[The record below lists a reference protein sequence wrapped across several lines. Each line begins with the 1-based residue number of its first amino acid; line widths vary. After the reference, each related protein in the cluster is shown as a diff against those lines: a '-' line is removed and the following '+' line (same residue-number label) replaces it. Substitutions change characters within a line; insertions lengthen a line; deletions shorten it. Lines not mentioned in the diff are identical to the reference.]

1 MNTSSFSRLGI
12 RIVIPVLFLHLLSYS
27 QSPELRLSA
36 FSARDVVSADLSEAS
51 PWGDAADGPVRP
63 GWLSSGI
70 NPGPPR
76 PKAAR
81 NRADRSSSPS
91 AALPVDVT
99 PPTMMCPGNISVDVD
114 AGSCSAIVNYTLPI
128 VYDNVGACSV
138 ASLPSFPGFTLL
150 GQLNDKAYYLSTAT
164 ASFAAATAAAQGI
177 GGHLVAINSLEEQN
191 YVRSLVPSLTIW
203 LGLSDAAVEGTF
215 VWSSG
220 EPLTYTNWFTG
231 QPDNASNQDFVEML
245 TNGFWYDNLGTPNRR
260 YVVEV
265 SCITPILTAGLPS
278 GSAFPI
284 GVNTVT
290 YQSTDLSGN
299 TSLCSF
305 TVTVMDNVPPVVFC
319 PGNQSLSQGAGCA
332 AVLPDYRSLATA
344 SDNCTPAGSIVVTQ
358 TPAPGTS
365 VTADQVITITA
376 TDASGATGFCTFNV
390 TLVDSE
396 PPSIACPGD
405 LVVDSQAGICGAVVN
420 YSLPTISDN
429 CHSCAPM
436 TLPGYTYLGVF
447 GGHTYFRS
455 TTSSSWAAANTSA
468 TNSGGHLLTISSAAE
483 NNFFLGLGQHWMGFT
498 DQLVEGVWVWVNNE
512 PVVYTNWDEDEPNNL
527 GGNQDFG
534 LINWTTSNQWDDQG
548 TSNLPHILEFD
559 CAASAVPPVVVSG
572 LAPGNVFPTGTTLVT
587 FSATDASGNSAQCSF
602 NVTVTDTQA
611 PVISCP
617 PNVTVNA
624 ATGQCSA
631 NVSVSSPENMTSIV
645 SACTPVP
652 AGGPCGVGVAQA
664 TTGVS
669 IGTGQTYW
677 YSATGTLGSLTMNG
691 GTLRICGALT
701 LSALTFTSGSI
712 FIEPG
717 GSLTVNGTGTINLN
731 GSCTIVNRG
740 SCVINRSVTMQSAN
754 NLIANEGSNAV
765 FNMNNANYTLTLNS
779 MTSRF
784 VNTGTASIRTITI
797 NNAPTGGIC
806 LGFNSTTLVNSLTNN
821 ASNSMAAPNGFACLR
836 ITGSSVLNNSLTN
849 NSSLNVCRA
858 TGSTVSGGGG
868 FGSAVVTLNCGGCAP
883 QPAVNDNCPGV
894 VVTNSFNDTANASG
908 TYPIGV
914 TEVVWTA
921 TDAAGNSNSCTQ
933 IITVNDNQPPV
944 VNCPGNIT
952 TANTQGQ
959 CGSFVTFELTATDN
973 CGTTT
978 ITQTA
983 GLPSGS
989 LFPVGMTTNTFSVT
1003 DPSGNSTTC
1012 SFTVTVQDTEPPVTI
1027 CQDASVTLGAFP
1039 TPTNGSI
1046 SGIINTYTA
1055 VTSLTASSATVAS
1068 TTGFSAG
1075 QKVLLIQMQGAVIET
1090 ANTSSFGN
1098 LTNIA
1103 QAGNFEFARISG
1115 ISGSVIT
1122 FSNPIANAYS
1132 TSGRVQLVTVPEFNN
1147 VTVTGQVNAQAWN
1160 GTTGG
1165 IIAFD
1170 ALGTVTMNAA
1180 INANGAGFR
1189 GGVASTNFSSGCPNN
1204 TNFAFS
1210 GPSPNGGQKGEG
1222 ISIIAAAQSAG
1233 RGKAANG
1240 GGGGNEVNA
1249 GGAGGSN
1256 GGSGG
1261 TGGNE
1266 FATCNGAL
1274 GGSGGVS
1281 LSSSFSQNKIFM
1293 GGGGGGGHQNNSAAT
1308 AGANG
1313 GGIIIITAP
1322 AITSNSNII
1331 SANGNNAT
1339 NAGND
1344 GAGGGGAGGTVLLQ
1358 VNTFNTSTTVQARG
1372 GSGGTANTSGGAHG
1386 PGGGGGGGLIRHT
1399 GAALPP
1405 NLTASVTGGANGTSG
1420 AAARGSTSGAAGV
1433 VSGSLQLPQS
1443 GPFVILSANL
1453 VNNGSGDNCSIA
1465 SISVSPQGFDC
1476 SDIGPNTVTLTV
1488 TDVNGNSSTCTS
1500 IVNVV
1505 DGIAPTITCPA
1516 NISTTI
1522 SSGTCT
1528 RSVST
1533 PNPVTS
1539 DNCGVVNLSWVLSGA
1554 TTGSSPN
1561 SGINNLGTQVF
1572 NAGITTVTYT
1582 ALDAF
1587 GNSSTCSFTV
1597 TVADNVAP
1605 VITCPPTATISL
1617 NASCTASLPSYTGS
1631 ATVTDNCTAAGL
1643 ITVVQS
1649 PAAGT
1654 VLSGAGTTV
1663 VTLTATDAAGNSTS
1677 CTFDVIRADQTAPVI
1692 TCPANATLT
1701 LNASCNVTLPSYTA
1715 SAVASDNC
1723 TAAGSITITQSP
1735 IAGTVVSGTGTTVVT
1750 LTATDAAGNSSTC
1763 TFNVVTVDQTPP
1775 TITCPANQTI
1785 ALNASCTATLP
1796 SYISSAVVTDNC
1808 TASGFIVINQSPAAG
1823 TTLTGPGTTVVTL
1836 TATDASGNVSSCTFN
1851 VVQADQTAPA
1861 ISCPANTTIALNA
1874 SCTAALPSYIS
1885 GAIVSDQCTAA
1896 GSIMI
1901 AQSPAEGTVVSGIGT
1916 TVVTLTATDE
1926 AGNTSSCTF
1935 NVVRT
1940 DMIAPIITCPGNQT
1954 VASGASC
1961 NFTLPSYTGLATA
1974 SDNCDTSLTLTQ
1986 SPAAGTVITGS
1997 TTITLTATDDA
2008 GNSSSCTFQVI
2019 PSDQTGPSITC
2030 PANQTV
2036 ALTASCNYTLL
2047 NYTGLATAA
2056 DNCDASVT
2064 VTQSPAS
2071 GTVITE
2077 TSTVTLTATDD
2088 AGNSTSC
2095 TFQVIPTDQA
2105 APSITCPAN
2114 QTVAFTASC
2123 DYTLLDYTGLATTA
2137 DNCDASVTVTQS
2149 PVAGTIITGTTI
2161 ITLTGT
2167 DDSGNSASC
2176 AFQVIPNDQT
2186 PPSIVCPANQTV
2198 AFSAGCDYTLP
2209 DYTSLAL
2216 TADDC
2221 DAMPDVVQS
2230 PAAGTIIT
2238 GPVSITL
2245 TVTDD
2250 AGNSASCT
2258 FQVIPADQT
2267 APVITCPGNQTV
2279 AFTASCNY
2287 TLLDYTGLAA
2297 AADNCDASV
2306 TLTQSPAAGSV
2317 ITGAT
2322 TITLTGTDDAGNS
2335 TSCTFQVIPTDQTSP
2350 GIICPGN
2357 QTVAFDS
2364 SCSFELPDYTGLAI
2378 ASDNCDALLTIT
2390 QSPAP
2395 GTIVSGTITVTLTD
2409 TDDAGNTGMCTFQVI
2424 PIDPTPPS
2432 IVCPANQTVAFTAAC
2447 TYTLPDY
2454 TDLATA
2460 ADNCDVSVAQAPAV
2474 GTVITGAT
2482 IITLTATDSA
2492 GNSTSC
2498 SFQVIPNDQTAPGI
2512 TCPPD
2517 QTAAFTAS
2525 CNYTLPDYTG
2535 LAAVAD
2541 NCNGAVTITQ
2551 SPASGMVITGT
2562 TAITLTATDDA
2573 GNSASCTFLVIPA
2586 DMTAPSID
2594 CPADQF
2600 LPIDAS
2606 CEATLPDYTGF
2617 AITDDNCDASVTVTQ
2632 SPAPGTLIAGSTA
2645 VILTAADDAG
2655 NESSC
2660 TFDVTPVDQLAPSI
2674 VCPPDQTVAF
2684 SASCD
2689 FILPDYTTQ
2698 SATSDNCDT
2707 DVVVTQL
2714 PAPGTVI
2721 TANTT
2726 LTLTATDDAGNTA
2739 TCTFQVFKTDLI
2751 APDLTCPADLVIAL
2765 GSDCTAVLAD
2775 YTSLAS
2781 AADNC
2786 GGLVT
2791 ISQSPNPGTVITATA
2806 TITLTATD
2814 EAGNSAMC
2822 TFQVMPVDQA
2832 APVVTCPGD
2841 QQTTVTGDCEFV
2853 LQDYL
2858 GLVVATDN
2866 CGGSVQLSQSPAPGT
2881 IHSSAVVV
2889 EVTATDD
2896 AGNASTCTFMV
2907 NPIDLAAPL
2916 ITCPADQSV
2925 AFGPSCT
2932 FELADYTELAVT
2944 SDNCGGTISV
2954 TQSPAP
2960 GAVVSGT
2967 TAVTLVATDPAGNS
2981 SSCSF
2986 DVIPADL
2993 DGPVIECPEDTSI
3006 PLDAS
3011 CSLVVPDFIT
3021 GLSVTDNCSTAIIT
3035 TQQPAAGAVLTESF
3049 TVIVTA
3055 VDEAGNS
3062 STCSFDVTAF
3072 DDLLPQIAC
3081 PELLPITTLPGSCQ
3095 VWVEV
3100 PVPVVADGC
3109 GVAGVTNDFN
3119 GTGDAT
3125 GLYNAGETLVV
3136 FTVTDLSGNAAT
3148 CNTTISI
3155 LDIEA
3160 PVIVCPDDIETCNT
3174 TGVYTLPVMTDNCGI
3189 ESYSISPPELH
3200 PDGVFPVGTSTVQI
3214 TAWDAAGNETT
3225 CFFTVTVPTS
3235 EECCLVAPVAGT
3247 LTISDTTPCLGD
3259 NVILTLESFTG
3270 QLAWL
3275 VNSTVSSGQ
3284 YIVHPETSST
3294 LQIPVS
3300 ELTKVKAMLFFPECD
3315 TVFSP
3320 VITLVPVSYTFPAC
3334 PADQTLVKG
3343 ADCAAQ
3349 LPDYPLDLGWGL
3361 WDGLVSA
3368 IQSVP
3373 AGPITSDTI
3382 VSIALTDACGI
3393 QDTCIFNVVLVDETP
3408 PVFDANWPTSLDL
3421 ALSATCVAELPDVLS
3436 LGGISD
3442 NCTPA
3447 SEIVLIQSVAQ
3458 LDAFTFEVTLSAT
3471 DEIGNSSAHIITL
3484 NYTDQEAPA
3493 ATCPGQ
3499 IELQV
3504 TTGCE
3509 LPAPDFAVEV
3519 TATDNCG
3526 VETIVSSIIVGIPL
3540 EVGTHPLSFTITDV
3554 NGNESQCPSEVVV
3567 LDLIVPEV
3575 LCPPSAELPLTTS
3588 CEIPLPDY
3596 TTTVTVIENCSFVI
3610 NQIPAAGTLLAI
3622 GNHTVTV
3629 SVEDVGGNATSCS
3642 FDITVTDE
3650 SAPELGNDILVT
3662 SCDPDV
3668 TVDQPIATDNC
3679 LAQVTRIDANGFDLT
3694 DTFPVGTTV
3703 FTFVA
3708 EDTFGNTDT
3717 LNLSVQIFELPTL
3730 SLDQNALTECS
3741 AVGTVD
3747 LNTLVNTPDTY
3758 TIVGPSVTNGVVD
3771 VTGLGGQTIEYT
3783 VTATLG
3789 QCSVDEIITLTVVE
3803 EAYIIYEGDTDLCEG
3818 VQVIELNTNCENL
3831 TWTVNAPAELLS
3843 TQGSSATVTFP
3854 SGGVYSIQVD
3864 GESGVVCQTTQT
3876 LEFVLFEQPEFLE
3889 AGPDQVLYLTNTT
3902 QLSGESDGNG
3912 WLEWSSPVQQIF
3924 FNDKASNTT
3933 QVSSLPPGTSL
3944 IYLSLTNG
3952 ACPAIYDSLFIT
3964 VEGLHIPT
3972 GISPNGD
3979 GYNDTF
3985 EIPGITSLSERT
3997 LNIFNRWGQLIY
4009 TSNAY
4014 DNSWGGQTDD
4024 GKELPNDTYF
4034 YELNI
4039 GTEVHRGY
4047 VVIKR

>member
-70 NPGPPR
+70 NPGLPR

-81 NRADRSSSPS
+81 NLADRSSSPS

-99 PPTMMCPGNISVDVD
+99 PPTMICPGNISVNVD
-114 AGSCSAIVNYTLPI
+114 AGGCSAIVNYTLPI

-138 ASLPSFPGFTLL
+138 ASLPSFPDFTLL
-150 GQLNDKAYYLSTAT
+150 GQLDDKAYYLSTAT
-164 ASFAAATAAAQGI
+164 ATFAAATAAAQGI

-290 YQSTDLSGN
+290 YQATDLSGN

-868 FGSAVVTLNCGGCAP
+868 FGSAVVTLNCGGCAL

-894 VVTNSFNDTANASG
+894 VVTNSFNGTANASG

-921 TDAAGNSNSCTQ
+921 TDAAGNSSSCAQT
-933 IITVNDNQPPV
+933 ITVNDNQPPV
-944 VNCPGNIT
+944 VNCPVNIT

-1012 SFTVTVQDTEPPVTI
+1012 SFTVTVQDTEPPVAI

-1068 TTGFSAG
+1068 TTGFSVG

-1165 IIAFD
+1165 IIVFD
-1170 ALGTVTMNAA
+1170 ALGTITMNAA

-1189 GGVASTNFSSGCPNN
+1189 GGAASTNFSSGCPNN

-1266 FATCNGAL
+1266 FASCNGAL
-1274 GGSGGVS
+1274 GGAGGVG
-1281 LSSSFSQNKIFM
+1281 LSSFFSQNKIFM
-1293 GGGGGGGHQNNSAAT
+1293 GGGGGGGHQNNSVAT

-1372 GSGGTANTSGGAHG
+1372 GSGGTANTSGGGHG

-1420 AAARGSTSGAAGV
+1420 GVARGSTSGAAGV

-1465 SISVSPQGFDC
+1465 SISASPQGFDC

-1808 TASGFIVINQSPAAG
+1808 TASGFIVIDQSPAAG

-1896 GSIMI
+1896 GSIML
-1901 AQSPAEGTVVSGIGT
+1901 AQSPAESTVV
-1916 TVVTLTATDE
+1916 
-1926 AGNTSSCTF
+1926 
-1935 NVVRT
+1935 
-1940 DMIAPIITCPGNQT
+1940 
-1954 VASGASC
+1954 
-1961 NFTLPSYTGLATA
+1961 
-1974 SDNCDTSLTLTQ
+1974 
-1986 SPAAGTVITGS
+1986 
-1997 TTITLTATDDA
+1997 
-2008 GNSSSCTFQVI
+2008 
-2019 PSDQTGPSITC
+2019 
-2030 PANQTV
+2030 
-2036 ALTASCNYTLL
+2036 
-2047 NYTGLATAA
+2047 
-2056 DNCDASVT
+2056 
-2064 VTQSPAS
+2064 
-2071 GTVITE
+2071 
-2077 TSTVTLTATDD
+2077 
-2088 AGNSTSC
+2088 
-2095 TFQVIPTDQA
+2095 
-2105 APSITCPAN
+2105 
-2114 QTVAFTASC
+2114 
-2123 DYTLLDYTGLATTA
+2123 
-2137 DNCDASVTVTQS
+2137 
-2149 PVAGTIITGTTI
+2149 
-2161 ITLTGT
+2161 
-2167 DDSGNSASC
+2167 
-2176 AFQVIPNDQT
+2176 
-2186 PPSIVCPANQTV
+2186 
-2198 AFSAGCDYTLP
+2198 
-2209 DYTSLAL
+2209 
-2216 TADDC
+2216 
-2221 DAMPDVVQS
+2221 
-2230 PAAGTIIT
+2230 
-2238 GPVSITL
+2238 
-2245 TVTDD
+2245 
-2250 AGNSASCT
+2250 
-2258 FQVIPADQT
+2258 
-2267 APVITCPGNQTV
+2267 
-2279 AFTASCNY
+2279 
-2287 TLLDYTGLAA
+2287 
-2297 AADNCDASV
+2297 
-2306 TLTQSPAAGSV
+2306 
-2317 ITGAT
+2317 
-2322 TITLTGTDDAGNS
+2322 
-2335 TSCTFQVIPTDQTSP
+2335 
-2350 GIICPGN
+2350 
-2357 QTVAFDS
+2357 
-2364 SCSFELPDYTGLAI
+2364 
-2378 ASDNCDALLTIT
+2378 
-2390 QSPAP
+2390 
-2395 GTIVSGTITVTLTD
+2395 
-2409 TDDAGNTGMCTFQVI
+2409 
-2424 PIDPTPPS
+2424 
-2432 IVCPANQTVAFTAAC
+2432 
-2447 TYTLPDY
+2447 
-2454 TDLATA
+2454 
-2460 ADNCDVSVAQAPAV
+2460 
-2474 GTVITGAT
+2474 
-2482 IITLTATDSA
+2482 
-2492 GNSTSC
+2492 
-2498 SFQVIPNDQTAPGI
+2498 
-2512 TCPPD
+2512 
-2517 QTAAFTAS
+2517 
-2525 CNYTLPDYTG
+2525 
-2535 LAAVAD
+2535 
-2541 NCNGAVTITQ
+2541 
-2551 SPASGMVITGT
+2551 
-2562 TAITLTATDDA
+2562 
-2573 GNSASCTFLVIPA
+2573 
-2586 DMTAPSID
+2586 
-2594 CPADQF
+2594 
-2600 LPIDAS
+2600 
-2606 CEATLPDYTGF
+2606 
-2617 AITDDNCDASVTVTQ
+2617 
-2632 SPAPGTLIAGSTA
+2632 
-2645 VILTAADDAG
+2645 
-2655 NESSC
+2655 
-2660 TFDVTPVDQLAPSI
+2660 
-2674 VCPPDQTVAF
+2674 
-2684 SASCD
+2684 
-2689 FILPDYTTQ
+2689 
-2698 SATSDNCDT
+2698 
-2707 DVVVTQL
+2707 
-2714 PAPGTVI
+2714 
-2721 TANTT
+2721 
-2726 LTLTATDDAGNTA
+2726 
-2739 TCTFQVFKTDLI
+2739 
-2751 APDLTCPADLVIAL
+2751 
-2765 GSDCTAVLAD
+2765 
-2775 YTSLAS
+2775 
-2781 AADNC
+2781 
-2786 GGLVT
+2786 
-2791 ISQSPNPGTVITATA
+2791 
-2806 TITLTATD
+2806 
-2814 EAGNSAMC
+2814 
-2822 TFQVMPVDQA
+2822 
-2832 APVVTCPGD
+2832 
-2841 QQTTVTGDCEFV
+2841 
-2853 LQDYL
+2853 
-2858 GLVVATDN
+2858 
-2866 CGGSVQLSQSPAPGT
+2866 
-2881 IHSSAVVV
+2881 
-2889 EVTATDD
+2889 
-2896 AGNASTCTFMV
+2896 
-2907 NPIDLAAPL
+2907 
-2916 ITCPADQSV
+2916 
-2925 AFGPSCT
+2925 
-2932 FELADYTELAVT
+2932 
-2944 SDNCGGTISV
+2944 
-2954 TQSPAP
+2954 
-2960 GAVVSGT
+2960 
-2967 TAVTLVATDPAGNS
+2967 
-2981 SSCSF
+2981 
-2986 DVIPADL
+2986 
-2993 DGPVIECPEDTSI
+2993 
-3006 PLDAS
+3006 
-3011 CSLVVPDFIT
+3011 
-3021 GLSVTDNCSTAIIT
+3021 
-3035 TQQPAAGAVLTESF
+3035 
-3049 TVIVTA
+3049 
-3055 VDEAGNS
+3055 
-3062 STCSFDVTAF
+3062 
-3072 DDLLPQIAC
+3072 
-3081 PELLPITTLPGSCQ
+3081 
-3095 VWVEV
+3095 
-3100 PVPVVADGC
+3100 
-3109 GVAGVTNDFN
+3109 
-3119 GTGDAT
+3119 
-3125 GLYNAGETLVV
+3125 
-3136 FTVTDLSGNAAT
+3136 
-3148 CNTTISI
+3148 
-3155 LDIEA
+3155 
-3160 PVIVCPDDIETCNT
+3160 
-3174 TGVYTLPVMTDNCGI
+3174 
-3189 ESYSISPPELH
+3189 
-3200 PDGVFPVGTSTVQI
+3200 
-3214 TAWDAAGNETT
+3214 
-3225 CFFTVTVPTS
+3225 
-3235 EECCLVAPVAGT
+3235 
-3247 LTISDTTPCLGD
+3247 
-3259 NVILTLESFTG
+3259 
-3270 QLAWL
+3270 
-3275 VNSTVSSGQ
+3275 
-3284 YIVHPETSST
+3284 
-3294 LQIPVS
+3294 
-3300 ELTKVKAMLFFPECD
+3300 
-3315 TVFSP
+3315 
-3320 VITLVPVSYTFPAC
+3320 
-3334 PADQTLVKG
+3334 
-3343 ADCAAQ
+3343 
-3349 LPDYPLDLGWGL
+3349 
-3361 WDGLVSA
+3361 
-3368 IQSVP
+3368 
-3373 AGPITSDTI
+3373 
-3382 VSIALTDACGI
+3382 
-3393 QDTCIFNVVLVDETP
+3393 
-3408 PVFDANWPTSLDL
+3408 
-3421 ALSATCVAELPDVLS
+3421 
-3436 LGGISD
+3436 
-3442 NCTPA
+3442 
-3447 SEIVLIQSVAQ
+3447 
-3458 LDAFTFEVTLSAT
+3458 
-3471 DEIGNSSAHIITL
+3471 
-3484 NYTDQEAPA
+3484 
-3493 ATCPGQ
+3493 
-3499 IELQV
+3499 
-3504 TTGCE
+3504 
-3509 LPAPDFAVEV
+3509 
-3519 TATDNCG
+3519 
-3526 VETIVSSIIVGIPL
+3526 
-3540 EVGTHPLSFTITDV
+3540 
-3554 NGNESQCPSEVVV
+3554 
-3567 LDLIVPEV
+3567 
-3575 LCPPSAELPLTTS
+3575 
-3588 CEIPLPDY
+3588 
-3596 TTTVTVIENCSFVI
+3596 
-3610 NQIPAAGTLLAI
+3610 
-3622 GNHTVTV
+3622 
-3629 SVEDVGGNATSCS
+3629 
-3642 FDITVTDE
+3642 
-3650 SAPELGNDILVT
+3650 
-3662 SCDPDV
+3662 
-3668 TVDQPIATDNC
+3668 
-3679 LAQVTRIDANGFDLT
+3679 
-3694 DTFPVGTTV
+3694 
-3703 FTFVA
+3703 
-3708 EDTFGNTDT
+3708 
-3717 LNLSVQIFELPTL
+3717 
-3730 SLDQNALTECS
+3730 
-3741 AVGTVD
+3741 
-3747 LNTLVNTPDTY
+3747 
-3758 TIVGPSVTNGVVD
+3758 
-3771 VTGLGGQTIEYT
+3771 
-3783 VTATLG
+3783 
-3789 QCSVDEIITLTVVE
+3789 
-3803 EAYIIYEGDTDLCEG
+3803 
-3818 VQVIELNTNCENL
+3818 
-3831 TWTVNAPAELLS
+3831 
-3843 TQGSSATVTFP
+3843 
-3854 SGGVYSIQVD
+3854 
-3864 GESGVVCQTTQT
+3864 
-3876 LEFVLFEQPEFLE
+3876 
-3889 AGPDQVLYLTNTT
+3889 
-3902 QLSGESDGNG
+3902 
-3912 WLEWSSPVQQIF
+3912 
-3924 FNDKASNTT
+3924 
-3933 QVSSLPPGTSL
+3933 
-3944 IYLSLTNG
+3944 
-3952 ACPAIYDSLFIT
+3952 
-3964 VEGLHIPT
+3964 
-3972 GISPNGD
+3972 
-3979 GYNDTF
+3979 
-3985 EIPGITSLSERT
+3985 
-3997 LNIFNRWGQLIY
+3997 
-4009 TSNAY
+4009 
-4014 DNSWGGQTDD
+4014 
-4024 GKELPNDTYF
+4024 
-4034 YELNI
+4034 
-4039 GTEVHRGY
+4039 
-4047 VVIKR
+4047 